1 MSRACRIFFG
11 SLWRLIKEK
20 LLKLPRLRK
29 VRELRGWSQGVLAEK
44 ADVSRDSI
52 SNYETGHREAYP
64 STAKKL
70 ADALD
75 VTIADLMEDTAP
87 KAVLTSPL
95 LEWAL
100 VASDED
106 FDHRIRIATEAE
118 VKELLP
124 LNNIVPQKNGP
135 ERTRLLERVSKIVS
149 RLQKLGSSFTVDDGW
164 KSEQEAR
171 PGKEAG

>member
-1 MSRACRIFFG
+1 
-11 SLWRLIKEK
+11 
-20 LLKLPRLRK
+20 LKLPRLRK

-70 ADALD
+70 ADALS

-100 VASDED
+100 TASDED
-106 FDHRIRIATEAE
+106 FDRRISTATESE

-124 LNNIVPQKNGP
+124 LSNIVPQKSGP
-135 ERTRLLERVSKIVS
+135 ERTRLLERVNKIAGQLYKIEGTYHVHNG
-149 RLQKLGSSFTVDDGW
+149 R
-164 KSEQEAR
+164 KSPQEETAD
-171 PGKEAG
+171 KEAG